1 MAKVAQRWTDHEF
14 ADLDLGDSRL
24 NKRAKVL
31 MERFSASPEASIPAA
46 CDGWSETVAAYRFL
60 RNTDVDWRDILAP
73 HWARTE
79 ERMRAHPVMLCIQD
93 TTELD
98 FNGQEAAE
106 FGPLNYEA
114 RRGMYV
120 HPTYAVTP
128 EREPLGVLDAWMW
141 AREERDADGVRPGQ
155 KESRRWVEGYER
167 IAEMAAHMPD
177 TRLVYLA
184 DREADMVEMMRRA
197 CDLGTPADWLVR
209 AKHNRC
215 LPDEDGEKLWAH
227 TTNGAALGEIT
238 FTMPARGT
246 QKSRSVRQQLWARA
260 VEISDGKRGRIKATC
275 IVAREVDAPK
285 GVKPL
290 EWRLLTN
297 RTASTAD
304 QVVELIDWYRARWE
318 IEIYFHVLKNG
329 CEVET
334 LQLGAIDRVERALAL
349 FMVVAW
355 RITYLMR
362 LGRNC
367 PDLDATLF
375 FSADEIR
382 GTYLLTK
389 QPKPPQPPR
398 LNEVVRLI
406 ARIGGFL
413 GRKNDGEP
421 GVKTIWRGLDQVM
434 TAAQTLQA
442 LRDEGD

>member
-1 MAKVAQRWTDHEF
+1 MLGTRRCTLYEKMAENIGYG
-14 ADLDLGDSRL
+14 DLHCITIR
-24 NKRAKVL
+24 
-31 MERFSASPEASIPAA
+31 SAS
-46 CDGWSETVAAYRFL
+46 
-60 RNTDVDWRDILAP
+60 
-73 HWARTE
+73 
-79 ERMRAHPVMLCIQD
+79 
-93 TTELD
+93 ELD
-98 FNGQEAAE
+98 FNGQEATGL
-106 FGPLNYEA
+106 GPLNYEA

-128 EREPLGVLDAWMW
+128 GREPLGVLDAWMW

-155 KESRRWVEGYER
+155 KESTRWVEGYER
-167 IAEMAAHMPD
+167 IAEMATQMPN

-184 DREADMVEMMRRA
+184 DREADMVALMRRA
-197 CDLGTPADWLVR
+197 GELGTPADWLMR

-215 LPDEDGEKLWAH
+215 LPDEDGEKLWAY

-260 VEISDGKRGRIKATC
+260 VEIADGKHGRINATC
-275 IVAREVDAPK
+275 IVAREVGAPT
-285 GVKPL
+285 GSEPV

-389 QPKPPQPPR
+389 QPRPAQPPR
-398 LNEVVRLI
+398 LNDVIRLI

-413 GRKNDGEP
+413 GRKGDGEP

-442 LRDEGD
+442 LREEGS